1 MLGGE
6 RDPSMQMRE
15 GVAMGSLDKLDPR
28 DWGVRKSSR
37 VKYLQMIA
45 PSIRNRGKDA
55 MTFPNHWEGPSGVAI
70 RWNGVA

>member
-6 RDPSMQMRE
+6 RDPVLQMLE
-15 GVAMGSLDKLDPR
+15 GVTMGGREKLDLGN
-28 DWGVRKSSR
+28 WGVRKSSR

-55 MTFPNHWEGPSGVAI
+55 MTFPNHW
-70 RWNGVA
+70 